1 MLAST
6 MQSRCESGKDQARD
20 TARCKERVQLFPQPC
35 LYWRWCVPSHTV
47 NKPLYFPNHCH
58 PGEVRAAG
66 VAVTPFLSILGCLI
80 SRCSQD
86 IRNRNVSFSNLK
98 FCTQKSFC
106 LLRAKWA
113 FQVQL
118 GGKILMYTLV
128 LSPCHWLH
136 DLKLELEMKAFFR
149 VAGSSVQTKLEKIRA
164 IMENLP

>member
-6 MQSRCESGKDQARD
+6 MQSRCESGKDQAQETQQGVKKECSYSHNRVYTGGGVFHPIQSTNLCIFQ
-20 TARCKERVQLFPQPC
+20 TAAIQ
-35 LYWRWCVPSHTV
+35 
-47 NKPLYFPNHCH
+47 
-58 PGEVRAAG
+58 VRAAG